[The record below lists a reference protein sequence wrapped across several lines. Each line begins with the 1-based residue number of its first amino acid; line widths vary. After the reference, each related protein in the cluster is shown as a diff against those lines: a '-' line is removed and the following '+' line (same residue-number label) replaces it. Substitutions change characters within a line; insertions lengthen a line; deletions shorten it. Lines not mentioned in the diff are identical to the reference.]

1 MKLEFLIVVLSV
13 AILGL
18 ASVNIGL
25 TETGNVF
32 SRALAFKMRVFKMY
46 MVTRRIGGMVLINED
61 KMMVKDSKGNLLWS
75 YLMGNVYVEAKDILG
90 IKYYRG
96 LMRSAGSV
104 DEYKSGWVVTFEPVI
119 GRMRIRIRNQR

>member
-1 MKLEFLIVVLSV
+1 MKLEFLLVVLSV

-18 ASVNIGL
+18 AGVKIGL
-25 TETGNVF
+25 TEADDVF

-61 KMMVKDSKGNLLWS
+61 KMMARDSKGNLLGS
-75 YLMGNVYVEAKDILG
+75 CLMGDVYVEAKDIIG
-90 IKYYRG
+90 IKYYKG
-96 LMRSAGSV
+96 LLRSAGSV

-119 GRMRIRIRNQR
+119 GRMRIRLRNQR